1 MSERDEMN
9 VARLEAVAAMAKSL
23 AYDLKNGKLWPDE
36 LSSGVASIR
45 RELEKVTTR

>member
-1 MSERDEMN
+1 MSDRDEMN

-36 LSSGVASIR
+36 LNSGVAAIA
-45 RELEKVTTR
+45 RELDKVNLR